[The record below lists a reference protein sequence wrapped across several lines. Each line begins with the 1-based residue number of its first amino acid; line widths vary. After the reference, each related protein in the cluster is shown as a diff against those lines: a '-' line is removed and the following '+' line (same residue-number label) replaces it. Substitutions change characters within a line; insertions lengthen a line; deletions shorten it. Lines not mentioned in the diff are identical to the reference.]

1 MWAIPFAL
9 AISGISDAEEV
20 TYLKYG
26 TEESEDISIEVVKWK
41 TTYQLAQDDDSLP
54 SMPSLKS
61 FEMERRFWR
70 ELEEKQLIQMN
81 QHESMIT
88 LIAKRRLSKDHS
100 FTFELKSEG
109 EQTSTTQSGEAIKI

>member
-20 TYLKYG
+20 TYLKFG
-26 TEESEDISIEVVKWK
+26 TKKSKDISIEVVKWK

-61 FEMERRFWR
+61 FEMKSDFWR
-70 ELEEKQLIQMN
+70 
-81 QHESMIT
+81 
-88 LIAKRRLSKDHS
+88 
-100 FTFELKSEG
+100 
-109 EQTSTTQSGEAIKI
+109 

>member
-9 AISGISDAEEV
+9 AISGISDAQEV

-54 SMPSLKS
+54 SMRSLKS
-61 FEMERRFWR
+61 FELESDFKD
-70 ELEEKQLIQMN
+70 ELKDKQLIQIN

-88 LIAKRRLSKDHS
+88 LITKVWYGRDQS

>member
-26 TEESEDISIEVVKWK
+26 TKESEDISIEVVKWK
-41 TTYQLAQDDDSLP
+41 TTYQLAQDDDSKP

-61 FEMERRFWR
+61 FEIKSNLWGDLSYR
-70 ELEEKQLIQMN
+70 QLIQIN
-81 QHESMIT
+81 QHESMIA
-88 LIAKRRLSKDHS
+88 LIAK
-100 FTFELKSEG
+100 
-109 EQTSTTQSGEAIKI
+109 

>member
-26 TEESEDISIEVVKWK
+26 TKKSKDISIKVVKWK

-54 SMPSLKS
+54 SMRSLKS
-61 FEMERRFWR
+61 FEMESDFWY
-70 ELEEKQLIQMN
+70 ELSKRQLIQIN

-88 LIAKRRLSKDHS
+88 LIAKRYYRKDES